1 MGGPGD
7 DNRPVTRRV
16 LVVARWYPSHDNP
29 WRGTFVADQ
38 AAALRDAGAEVAV
51 VAWEPVLLS
60 GLDGPD
66 RETRLGL
73 VRRWAE
79 VIADAAPLARPVHWG
94 APGVP
99 IARLPAPIPA
109 GGDATRDPVDLAPL
123 QAEMLV
129 PFGLAL
135 AKRWSFDL
143 IHAHGGLPDG
153 LAAARPSERLDVPLV
168 VTEHDSLLRERMA
181 DPRAVAAYRGL
192 FGPGRRVL
200 AVSGA
205 LADVLVRG
213 LGVPA
218 ASVTIVPNA
227 VPIALFRATAAPDR
241 DPMELL
247 WVGARKASKGTDTLL
262 RAFRLARLE
271 RPGLRLRLI
280 GRGPTADEEGRL
292 RALAAELG
300 VADAVAFEPPVDRP
314 AVAAAMA
321 RAALFVHPSPWET
334 FGVVAVEA
342 LASGLPVVATP
353 SGGVEE
359 IVGHDGT
366 LGEIADAPDEAALG
380 RAIVRALD
388 RRESFD
394 AERLRSHVE
403 ERYAAPAVAAR
414 LLDLY
419 REVAGEPAAA
429 AAASP
434 PLWPE
439 VPGEAEADDLPL
451 IVGGRR
457 RSAIVRL
464 ASMPSS
470 LAGRLT
476 VLTAAATRAS
486 ADGAANPE
494 PPVPQVGRWLEVD
507 PDAAYRERLRALGG
521 PLPAASGP
529 SRIARALRHPVRWAR
544 LRRLRAERGGLA
556 AAAWLAAVRRGVE
569 TMADGPAGQAD
580 RPVLLPVDIDDLA
593 RLEPLIAGGARI
605 APGSLGWLADRIDE
619 REPAAE
625 VRPEAGVS
633 R

>member
-1 MGGPGD
+1 M
-7 DNRPVTRRV
+7 TRRV

-29 WRGTFVADQ
+29 GRGTFVADQ

-51 VAWEPVLLS
+51 VAPEPVLLS

-66 RETRLGL
+66 RDAQLGL
-73 VRRWAE
+73 VRRWADL
-79 VIADAAPLARPVHWG
+79 IADAAPLAQPVHWG
-94 APGVP
+94 APRVP
-99 IARLPAPIPA
+99 VARLPAPIPA
-109 GGDATRDPVDLAPL
+109 GGGATRDPLDLAPL
-123 QAEMLV
+123 QAEILV

-135 AKRWSFDL
+135 AGRWPFDL
-143 IHAHGGLPDG
+143 VHAHGGLPDG
-153 LAAARPSERLDVPLV
+153 LAAAVLADRLGVPLV

-192 FGPGRRVL
+192 LGPGRRVL

-218 ASVTIVPNA
+218 SSITIVPNA
-227 VPIALFRATAAPDR
+227 VPVSLFRPGPARDR

-247 WVGARKASKGTDTLL
+247 WVGGRKASKGTDTLL
-262 RAFRLARLE
+262 RAFRLAHAE

-280 GRGPTADEEGRL
+280 GRAPTADEEAQL
-292 RALAAELG
+292 QALAVELG
-300 VADAVAFEPPVDRP
+300 VAEAVAFEPPVDRP
-314 AVAAAMA
+314 AVGAAMA

-342 LASGLPVVATP
+342 LASGLPVAATP

-359 IVGHDGT
+359 IVGHDGAH
-366 LGEIADAPDEAALG
+366 GEIADGTDEAALA
-380 RAIVRALD
+380 RAILRALD

-394 AERLRSHVE
+394 AGRLRRHVE

-419 REVAGEPAAA
+419 REVAGDPAPVPSGAPRWPEA
-429 AAASP
+429 PIASP
-434 PLWPE
+434 L
-439 VPGEAEADDLPL
+439 DRLPL
-451 IVGGRR
+451 VVSGRR

-464 ASMPSS
+464 ASVPGE

-476 VLTAAATRAS
+476 VLTAAPTRS
-486 ADGAANPE
+486 PTDGAAVPE
-494 PPVPQVGRWLEVD
+494 PPVPPVGRWLEVD
-507 PDAAYRERLRALGG
+507 PDAAYRERVRALGG
-521 PLPAASGP
+521 PLPAASAP
-529 SRIARALRHPVRWAR
+529 SRITRALRHPVRWAR

-556 AAAWLAAVRRGVE
+556 AAAWLVAIHRALE
-569 TMADGPAGQAD
+569 STSDGPARRADQA
-580 RPVLLPVDIDDLA
+580 VLLPIDADDLS

-605 APGSLGWLADRIDE
+605 APGSLGWLADRWDE
-619 REPAAE
+619 REPAT
-625 VRPEAGVS
+625 EAPPLTGES